1 MRLVEETS
9 FPSTAAAK
17 AGFEEFRKG
26 EAYLRYPCDW
36 EIYRELRE
44 AYQAFV
50 AVLGASVLTF
60 DGYYTGRMMA
70 GFGAG
75 RNTSPT
81 L

>member
-9 FPSTAAAK
+9 FPPVAAAK
-17 AGFEEFRKG
+17 AGFEEFRTR

-36 EIYRELRE
+36 EIYRELRD

-50 AVLGASVLTF
+50 GVIGSSALTF
-60 DGYYTGRMMA
+60 DGYYMGRMMA

-75 RNTSPT
+75 RNTSQAF
-81 L
+81 